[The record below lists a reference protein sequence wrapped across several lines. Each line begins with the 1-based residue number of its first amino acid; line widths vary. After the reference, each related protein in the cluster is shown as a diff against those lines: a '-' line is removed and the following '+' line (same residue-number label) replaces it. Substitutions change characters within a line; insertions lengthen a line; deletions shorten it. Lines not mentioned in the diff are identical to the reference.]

1 MEKEDSKGLGAY
13 RRAVEARSRL
23 CLVYDMLSEELDG
36 LVLSD
41 MIYGVQAEKLLDA
54 LDGVIT
60 NVDLA
65 VSAMEDALT
74 GGRA

>member
-23 CLVYDMLSEELDG
+23 CLVYDMLSDELDG
-36 LVLSD
+36 LVCSD
-41 MIYGVQAEKLLDA
+41 TVYFAQAEKLLDD
-54 LDGVIT
+54 LDAVIT
-60 NVDLA
+60 NVDLT

-74 GGRA
+74 EGRA